1 MGQALRDDKEPMR
14 FDPQAGIYRN
24 ADVVNRRRAGR
35 FELEDVTCDLG
46 PVLDLSSGG
55 MRVRCRQAP
64 SGIFPVR
71 LCGLGGELVVR
82 AQVAWVKRNGLFK
95 REVGLQ
101 FLDVTPDIARHLSQM
116 AMSSRRQR
124 TM

>member
-1 MGQALRDDKEPMR
+1 MRDDKALMR
-14 FDPQAGIYRN
+14 FDPQAGIFKN
-24 ADVVNRRRAGR
+24 SDTLNRRRAGR
-35 FELEDVTCDLG
+35 FELEDVKCDLG

-55 MRVRCRQAP
+55 MRIRCRQAP
-64 SGIFPVR
+64 RGIFPVR
-71 LCGLGGELVVR
+71 VCGLGGELVVR
-82 AQVAWVKRNGLFK
+82 ARVAWVKRNGLFK

-101 FLDVTPDIARHLSQM
+101 FVDVTPDVARHLAQM

>member
-1 MGQALRDDKEPMR
+1 MGQALRDDKEHMR
-14 FDPQAGIYRN
+14 FDPKAGVYQK
-24 ADVVNRRRAGR
+24 ADIVNRRRAGR

-46 PVLDLSSGG
+46 PVLDLSAGG
-55 MRVRCRQAP
+55 MRIRCRHVP
-64 SGIFPVR
+64 DGIFPVR
-71 LCGLGGELVVR
+71 VKGLGGEVVVK
-82 AQVAWVKRNGLFK
+82 AQVAWVKRESLFK

-101 FLDVTPDIARHLSQM
+101 FVEVTPDMARSLSQM